1 MEAINWIKKYHK
13 SYKGDIDYNV
23 KDDEGKTY
31 LYYLLKYSTDD
42 YEDTIFS
49 ENFEESK
56 IDSCDCNICLNNIDE
71 LYYDLCKLIFNDVN
85 DIDFHNNVEI
95 YLLNGIENVVNTIYD
110 IIETFN
116 IDKIESKAFYEFL
129 LELLDCIDAW
139 FYEKAE
145 EVSDDSVGM
154 IQNIIDF
161 FGYGTD
167 AKSMVKQIVDKL
179 SYSLSSSQYPEIVH
193 VFNST
198 SIINELARIS
208 IVETF
213 KSLRFNQ
220 MAVALTYFYEQ
231 ITKFNHIEDIIE
243 DIEFKDIDIYD
254 VMRKIDM
261 RNIII
266 KEEII
271 DKNGLTIIM
280 PMLEHYYSK
289 EEIKNILTNYHQQK
303 LNKLE
308 FI

>member
-1 MEAINWIKKYHK
+1 M
-13 SYKGDIDYNV
+13 
-23 KDDEGKTY
+23 
-31 LYYLLKYSTDD
+31 
-42 YEDTIFS
+42 
-49 ENFEESK
+49 
-56 IDSCDCNICLNNIDE
+56 
-71 LYYDLCKLIFNDVN
+71 
-85 DIDFHNNVEI
+85 
-95 YLLNGIENVVNTIYD
+95 
-110 IIETFN
+110 
-116 IDKIESKAFYEFL
+116 
-129 LELLDCIDAW
+129 LDCIDSW

-145 EVSDDSVGM
+145 EVSEDSVGM

-161 FGYGTD
+161 FDYGTN

-179 SYSLSSSQYPEIVH
+179 SHSLSSSQYPEIVH